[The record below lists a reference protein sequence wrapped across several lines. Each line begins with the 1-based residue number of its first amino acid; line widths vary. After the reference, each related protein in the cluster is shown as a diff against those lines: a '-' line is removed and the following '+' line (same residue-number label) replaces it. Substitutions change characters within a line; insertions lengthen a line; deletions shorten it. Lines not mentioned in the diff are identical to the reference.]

1 MIEIGKMNHLKVVRK
16 TDLGYMLTE
25 GTEEILLHYK
35 EAIGELEP
43 NQTVDVYIY
52 TDKENRKTG
61 TMAKPCLFMDQPAFV
76 EVVDRMEPTGV
87 FVSNHTPKDLLISKD
102 YLPYNLENWPIIGDY
117 IFCSLKIK
125 RGSLVAKPL
134 NRFDVLELHSPK
146 KYLEAEQVDAYVLRV
161 AEKGLGLISEDL
173 VYIFVPNSQFRRS
186 YRLGEKVLVT
196 ITKML
201 DSEAYGTLNEH
212 KEVLMDMD
220 SKTILDYLESH
231 NGMMPLTAKSSSAD
245 VEKIFQMSRKAF
257 KRAYGALYKEQ
268 KITFDE
274 DKTYLKKL

>member
-1 MIEIGKMNHLKVVRK
+1 MNHLKVVRK

-25 GTEEILLHYK
+25 GAEEILLHYK
-35 EAIGELEP
+35 EAVGELEP
-43 NQTVDVYIY
+43 NQMVDVYIY

-76 EVVDRMEPTGV
+76 EVVDRMESTGV
-87 FVSNHTPKDLLISKD
+87 FVSNHMPKDLLISKD
-102 YLPYNLENWPIIGDY
+102 YLPYNLENWPIVGDQ

-125 RGSLVAKPL
+125 RGALVAKPL

-212 KEVLMDMD
+212 KEVLMDID

-274 DKTYLKKL
+274 DKT